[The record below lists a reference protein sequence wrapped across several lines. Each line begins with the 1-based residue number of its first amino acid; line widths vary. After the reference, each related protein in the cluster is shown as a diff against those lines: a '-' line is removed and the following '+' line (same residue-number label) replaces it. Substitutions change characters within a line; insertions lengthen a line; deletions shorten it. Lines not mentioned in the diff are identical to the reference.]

1 MRNRSYT
8 HGKIQKIISSLQLD
22 VGGGNQQVIGNWCH
36 HPEWNDLMTAEGR
49 PMLSTLNSTSG
60 SRLSNVIIPYPRT
73 PPLCFIQSTDHG
85 LTLHPLIL
93 NPVDCLSPSLECQFH
108 EGRDLFVTVT
118 PSESV
123 SCSVVSNSL
132 WPHGLQPARLLCP
145 WNFPGKNTG
154 VGCHA
159 LLQRIFPTLGS
170 NPGLLYYRQILCH
183 LSHQGSPTLSEG
195 AQYLLNGW
203 MF

>member
-1 MRNRSYT
+1 
-8 HGKIQKIISSLQLD
+8 
-22 VGGGNQQVIGNWCH
+22 
-36 HPEWNDLMTAEGR
+36 
-49 PMLSTLNSTSG
+49 MLSTINSTSG
-60 SRLSNVIIPYPRT
+60 SRLSNVIIPYPRR

-93 NPVDCLSPSLECQFH
+93 NSVVCLLPWNVSSTRAETY
-108 EGRDLFVTVT
+108 FVIVT

-132 WPHGLQPARLLCP
+132 RPHGLQPARLLCP

-159 LLQRIFPTLGS
+159 LLQRIFPTPGS
-170 NPGLLYYRQILCH
+170 NPGLLHYRQILCH
-183 LSHQGSPTLSEG
+183 LSHQESPTPSEG
-195 AQYLLNGW
+195 AQYLRNGL